1 MKREAFFCISSAILS
16 LALLPGS
23 LQAQSNGAAA
33 ADSSAEHA
41 LSLRM
46 VAAQTVF
53 DKSMDGKALQPGQ
66 EIQVTLV
73 QKIKL
78 NGGQELPKGTTLA
91 GTVVSNGKA
100 SNGNTKL
107 SVRFTEARVKDGK
120 AIPIQAVV
128 TGLYDGGSLNA
139 QYGTNSWT
147 PGQVNVEQSSA
158 VNGLVLSS
166 RVGTEDSGS
175 FETKKDAV
183 KIDRGHALFLA
194 IAPGEG
200 AGSGTAN
207 GK

>member
-1 MKREAFFCISSAILS
+1 MKREALFCLTSAILS
-16 LALLPGS
+16 LALLPGV
-23 LQAQSNGAAA
+23 LLAQSNSSAA
-33 ADSSAEHA
+33 ADTSAEHA
-41 LSLRM
+41 QSLRM
-46 VAAQTVF
+46 VPAQTVF
-53 DKSMDGKALQPGQ
+53 DKSLDGKGLQTGQ

-78 NGGQELPKGTTLA
+78 NDGQELPKGTTLA

-100 SNGNTKL
+100 SNGSTKL
-107 SVRFTEARVKDGK
+107 SVRFTEARLKGGK
-120 AIPIQAVV
+120 ALPIQAVV
-128 TGLYDGGSLNA
+128 TGLYDSGSLNA

-147 PGQVNVEQSSA
+147 PGQVNVEQNSA
-158 VNGLVLSS
+158 VSGLVLSS
-166 RVGTEDSGS
+166 RVGAGESGS